1 MLKRIFWVLL
11 ISTLAVQAEEPIRVQ
26 ATPQTVTSPKIQ
38 AANLAPIE
46 TKTQPQVIEL
56 KPQLEVPVKV
66 QATPVVPP
74 AAQSQQPIQEQKP
87 IQIQTPASV
96 QTVPQTP
103 QTNQVQQTQTPTT
116 YKPPVQL
123 TPQQT
128 TNSTNLVT
136 PANINQEAC
145 SKMFVTTAENLFI
158 LTLGAIEA
166 NNFQILELQSKGGF
180 ITFKA
185 MNKEFLATIAE
196 IDNKTAML
204 RINPTNG
211 VYHFAPG
218 IVAKIFEY
226 VGFKL
231 G

>member
-1 MLKRIFWVLL
+1 MLKRVFWVLL
-11 ISTLAVQAEEPIRVQ
+11 VSTLSVQAEEPIRVQ
-26 ATPQTVTSPKIQ
+26 ATPQAVTPPKVQ

-66 QATPVVPP
+66 QATPVVPS
-74 AAQSQQPIQEQKP
+74 AAQTQQPIQVQKP
-87 IQIQTPASV
+87 VETQLSAPAQSAPQIQQPS
-96 QTVPQTP
+96 
-103 QTNQVQQTQTPTT
+103 QVQQTQTPTT

-123 TPQQT
+123 APQQA

-158 LTLGAIEA
+158 LALGAIEA